1 LTKTFFLPYNLFAYK
16 QTDYREELMKK
27 SLVALKAKSESLY
40 KRFKKLGNFRRGSL
54 TVNYRKC
61 GKKNCICGTKG
72 HPGHGPQYLWS
83 ITLKGKSYAKRLE
96 LGPEL
101 QKYKEEISNYR
112 DYKKLCDEIIQV
124 NEEICDLEPISV
136 VENKNEMEELKK
148 KLRNLFKKKYK
159 KKWIV

>member
-1 LTKTFFLPYNLFAYK
+1 
-16 QTDYREELMKK
+16 MKK
-27 SLVALKAKSESLY
+27 SLAVLIAKRESLY
-40 KRFKKLGNFRRGSL
+40 IRFKKLGNFRRGSL

-61 GKKNCICGTKG
+61 GKKNCICATKG

-83 ITLKGKSYAKRLE
+83 ITLKGKSYAKKLE

-112 DYKKLCDEIIQV
+112 YYKKLCDEIIQV
-124 NEEICDLEPISV
+124 NEKICDIEPIPV

-148 KLRNLFKKKYK
+148 KLQNLFRKKIKKKR
-159 KKWIV
+159 IV